1 MIEQYV
7 LKNGKKHY
15 EVNHYLGLNPRTG
28 EEIRARK
35 KGFETRNEAK
45 LFISRKEIEFKNNQ
59 GYLKPTPTRQKF
71 EDVYRQWFKQYKLT
85 VKENTYVLLKKVTD
99 LKILPL
105 LKKYYID
112 MISVEMCQDL
122 ANKWYSSFT
131 KATMLV
137 SVVNRIFKFAINAG
151 YCLDN
156 PMSKIIRPKNTHKK
170 AYEAPFYSK
179 NELLHFLDC
188 VRMTENNMKIVM
200 FRVLAFTGLRRGEI
214 LGLKWKDIDEV
225 NQTLTVRRVLAQGE
239 HGTIFQSPKTKA
251 SHRTISIDNITMDLL
266 VNWRNIQ
273 RKDLLSFGIN
283 ANGPEQLVFTN
294 QKNNPLNLYYIGT
307 ALQRIT
313 KLHKLKHIN
322 VHGFRHTHCAL
333 LFEAKLEM
341 KEVQERLGH
350 ANIETTMN
358 IYDHVTQNRRDEAA
372 EKFAQFMS
380 F

>member
-1 MIEQYV
+1 MNEKTVSYLLRF
-7 LKNGKKHY
+7 LK
-15 EVNHYLGLNPRTG
+15 LL
-28 EEIRARK
+28 II
-35 KGFETRNEAK
+35 
-45 LFISRKEIEFKNNQ
+45 LFKSFMSKEPSSALLITEFK
-59 GYLKPTPTRQKF
+59 F
-71 EDVYRQWFKQYKLT
+71 F
-85 VKENTYVLLKKVTD
+85 
-99 LKILPL
+99 
-105 LKKYYID
+105 
-112 MISVEMCQDL
+112 C
-122 ANKWYSSFT
+122 
-131 KATMLV
+131 
-137 SVVNRIFKFAINAG
+137 
-151 YCLDN
+151 
-156 PMSKIIRPKNTHKK
+156 H
-170 AYEAPFYSK
+170 
-179 NELLHFLDC
+179 
-188 VRMTENNMKIVM
+188 
-200 FRVLAFTGLRRGEI
+200 
-214 LGLKWKDIDEV
+214 LKWKDIDEV